1 MDSPYTSLSVNQWLN
16 VTQRLVDHHPLDW
29 QACLLA

>member
-1 MDSPYTSLSVNQWLN
+1 MDSPYTGLSVNQWLN
-16 VTQRLVDHHPLDW
+16 VMQTLVDHHPLDS